1 MNYENLENVE
11 QDLIEKVKVNLDWY
25 KDVELLLVIVKEK
38 GKNVLYRG
46 KAIFRHKSEEDIT
59 EITHDY
65 GNVILAR
72 RIISHDEFFDL
83 VKDLPSQEVN
93 IRDLKSLYV
102 GKGFNQS
109 VFHIPSKTHYV
120 GIIYEWPSRV
130 YHYPG
135 DRDFNINSKYDYL
148 VKPNIPTYANLIDAT
163 NSFLNIKEKNYDNQP
178 FGIQFIVPDYRA
190 RIKSLVISEKNID
203 IETECNESS
212 FDDLILKLNC
222 KNNDQE
228 FIPKDLP
235 VKDKTTI
242 NLPFVANE
250 MYLFLVDKNDGKV
263 IDYIEYGNYLTERHE
278 DIVIKTST
286 ELVESLIINGENNK
300 VELKRE
306 MSDEFLESVSSFA
319 NTEGG
324 KIILGVDN
332 RRNVLGIYDDFT
344 NLEKRIRGTIS
355 GRCDPKI
362 EVNVEQIEVQNKP
375 LVVVTVP
382 EGNNKP
388 YLVDGTA
395 YIRINEDDEPM
406 GRAELDKIYSSKKQE
421 ISTREERL

>member
-1 MNYENLENVE
+1 MNSKNLENVE
-11 QDLIEKVKVNLDWY
+11 QDLIEKVKANLDWY
-25 KDVELLLVIVKEK
+25 KDVVLLLVIVKEK

-46 KAIFRHKSEEDIT
+46 KATFRHRSEEDIP

-83 VKDLPSQEVN
+83 LKDLSSQEIN

-102 GKGFNQS
+102 GKGFDHT

-120 GIIYEWPSRV
+120 VVIYEWPSLV

-135 DRDFNINSKYDYL
+135 DRNFNVESKYNYL
-148 VKPNIPTYANLIDAT
+148 VKPTLPTYASLIDAT
-163 NSFLNIKEKNYDNQP
+163 NSFLNIKETYYDNQP

-190 RIKSLVISEKNID
+190 RIKSLVISENHLD
-203 IETECNESS
+203 IETECNEAS

-222 KNNDQE
+222 KNKDSE
-228 FIPKDLP
+228 FIPNDIQI
-235 VKDKTTI
+235 KDKTTI
-242 NLPFVANE
+242 NLPFVATE

-278 DIVIKTST
+278 DIIIKTSA
-286 ELVESLIINGENNK
+286 ELVESLIIKGENNK

-306 MSDEFLESVSSFA
+306 MSDEFLESVSAFA
-319 NTEGG
+319 NTDGG
-324 KIILGVDN
+324 KIILGIDN
-332 RRNVLGIYDDFT
+332 RRNVIGIFEDFT

-355 GRCDPKI
+355 GRCEPKI

-375 LVVVTVP
+375 LVVVTIP

-406 GRAELDKIYSSKKQE
+406 GRAELDDIYSHKKHE
-421 ISTREERL
+421 IPTREGL